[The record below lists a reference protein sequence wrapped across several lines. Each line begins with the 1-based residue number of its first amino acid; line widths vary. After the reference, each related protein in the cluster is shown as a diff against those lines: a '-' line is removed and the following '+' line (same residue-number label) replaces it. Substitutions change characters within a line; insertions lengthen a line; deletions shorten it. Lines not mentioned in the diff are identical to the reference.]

1 MVHTAAA
8 VIWNCPPV
16 FAAVLAI
23 RQRPACPRH
32 FQNSFAYLEADSGQS
47 PLIHSQVSFWMVV
60 LLALCQAGLPPLR
73 HYCIVDS

>member
-8 VIWNCPPV
+8 VIWDYHPV

-47 PLIHSQVSFWMVV
+47 PLIHSQVSLDGSASCAVSSWPPSFEA
-60 LLALCQAGLPPLR
+60 LL
-73 HYCIVDS
+73 YCR